1 MFKGVNVKK
10 SSSKKIEKEFKDLRK
25 NLLDLTLR
33 NQLLNFKDRAQTL
46 TISNQTPKNM
56 YNLLVLQNKAMKFI
70 SNQEKNAE
78 EESSRFGFIKPS
90 INHFTHDDSKL
101 EVNLTEKG
109 LQKKLFYINNQ
120 SKTMLEEQGYN
131 ILYMAIG
138 FLKWIDKSKP
148 KKTNLA
154 PLILIPVTMHR
165 KQIGNSFTISWTG
178 EDIQTNISLKTKLAE
193 DGIVIPNFEAA
204 NFIEAPDHY
213 IRSVSEAV
221 HKMRNWE
228 VTNKVAL
235 GFFSFTKFIMYND
248 LNPQSWED
256 NVDLTNHP
264 LIQAI
269 FDPSSNDTH
278 EFKEEEVDEKIS
290 YRDMYQVLDADSSQ
304 IAVIEDVKAERNL
317 VVEGPPGTG
326 KSQTIVNLI
335 AELLA
340 EDKTVLFVS
349 EKMAALEVVK
359 SRLASVGLGK
369 FVLELHSHKTRRK
382 KFLKELQK
390 SANVRS
396 TNDLDINRTLRKLET
411 LKIQLDDYAEL
422 IHKPLYAVQLS
433 AFDLYGKKEFAEEY
447 FQSQSKILPLVRFE
461 NAEDL
466 TMKDLDDII
475 ISLENLS
482 ELNGTINRE
491 NPWNYCSPNSLLPS
505 DLREIEMLIS
515 DSSRALDDFK
525 VEAEIVEDK
534 YGIKQPKNL
543 KSYNETIKAL
553 DFLDGDYPLV
563 DKQLLLS
570 PAWDNPKGALKLIED
585 LEKYQKLKKA
595 FDMKFDE
602 SILTE
607 DIDRLISELEEL
619 QHKRFS
625 FFSKSNK
632 KEISSYYK
640 VKVPKDS
647 EIINDLENVKKFK
660 TLSILM
666 ESEKEAGFKY
676 FSSAWNLSQSPN
688 ELKKIYNWMFELKRL
703 FQLEIFNEKIYDY
716 ISNDFKVEPIR
727 NLLKD
732 FISQG
737 ENFKKELNKLQSKL
751 RPNTRQ
757 IFRMEAEDVPFDD
770 WIKQFNKW
778 NGHFSSLHLWS
789 QYLQAKED
797 CKGTEANLF
806 INTIEKRNIKMDE
819 VKPLVLGNF
828 ADSLL
833 NKLFID
839 NPELNAFVGELHEN
853 RIKEFKDLDR
863 KILELN
869 QKRVFNKLNRKIPK
883 IYGQADNEEARILAG
898 EFTRKSG
905 HLPVRKLLE
914 KAGDVIKQIK
924 PIFMMSPLSIAQY
937 LDPTNPKLQFDVVIF
952 DEASQVKPEDALGA
966 FMRGK
971 TAVVMGDTQQL
982 PPTSFFDQIVEGES
996 HEEVAGALDMES
1008 ILHLC
1013 KMSFPVKML
1022 KWHYRSR
1029 HESLIAVSNREFY
1042 DNNLLVYPSP
1052 SHDNPEL
1059 GLKFKYCP
1067 DTVYERGEGSYN
1079 KGEAREVVEA
1089 IFEHFEKYGDSKSL
1103 GVGTFSVAQRN
1114 AILEEL
1120 ERERRLH
1127 PELEPLFA
1135 ENREDRFFVKNLETI
1150 QGDERDVILISVGYG
1165 FDQNR
1170 KMSLNFGP
1178 LNQDGGER
1186 RLNVLVT
1193 RAKEKCVVFSNFRS
1207 HDIQL
1212 TANPPF
1218 GVRALKEFLEY
1229 AENLTMGNIPTF
1241 DEAIEPFDEAIY
1253 TYLIESGYTVDK
1265 HIGCAGFRVDL
1276 AIVDDDNPGRY
1287 ILGITTDGK
1296 MYSSS
1301 KVARDRDRLREQVL
1315 EGLGWKLYHL
1325 WSTDWYRNREVSKE
1339 RLIQAIEQ
1347 SKRDIIKDDEKR
1359 EEEERK
1365 FKAKMEAEKQ
1375 KRLEELKKAEEE
1387 EKRKKEEAKKQKE
1400 QEELEKLNKE
1410 KEENDDN
1417 EEDIAVVVSSTSH
1430 EDNSSKIDSSTSDK
1444 SNDDLI
1450 EDSGEDIDNK
1460 SDNDNEDISSKE
1472 KRSKELIDQFSDGNE
1487 NNERTTYDQKE
1498 SSGGIINKIFS
1509 SGKNKSN
1516 SHEDNELE
1524 EINAVDEKMIKEL
1537 KKEAD
1542 AETDIV
1548 NGKSSNMRKSHS
1560 SDNSR
1565 NSDNDNINSTKNK
1578 PNSDNL
1584 KSNEDNLKSNSDNF
1598 KSDSDNLKSNPAKN
1612 NKNNFQSS
1620 ENTDTINSYDKE
1632 DNKSSSDVIKNIGSF
1647 IESKL
1652 SSIKSK
1658 DKTKSNND
1666 IQTSENENNSYP
1678 TADISLDDNS
1688 INNEDI
1694 LNNEYSN
1701 KSRSNDTNSSHE
1713 NKSQISNEKVKK
1725 DNNKNS
1731 NAVKILGSDD
1741 IYEYVEVP
1749 IDRELKEGE
1758 ELIEYINDDN
1768 EEYEIVEVP
1777 IDKELKEGEKLIEP
1791 INEDNEEYEIV
1802 EVPIDKE
1809 LSENEE
1815 LIGYVERNTDKDEIT
1830 DNEDE
1835 IKDLKK
1841 NIEENNDIGDLKTA
1855 DNSNDM
1861 SDEDLNNVITSI
1873 INPNSSED
1881 NPINTYVE
1889 IHESNPAVN
1898 DNHDLNILNDMDL
1911 NENNDPP
1918 YQNNKDTI
1926 KTIENNDDTDRYS
1939 SENEQIIN
1947 ENPDDNLNHG
1957 IEIDENSNI
1966 DEDFITISDVNSP
1979 LKKNNL
1985 YYNRNTKNDTIF
1997 DRISN
2002 VKKELEYINNSLK
2015 EIENPTPTEVVHVID
2030 RISDDLSE
2038 MEKNIE
2044 ESDEGVIE
2052 TVNLRDDSIEDS
2064 KVLETQ
2070 ETNISSDKISSDDNI
2085 FDEYIND
2092 SDILNNQTDEYVT
2105 DSTVIDKEDLDNIKK
2120 SQHSESD
2127 FEELENIIEDFDH
2140 QYKEIEKRRFNENN
2154 QLKTHDTRKLPKK
2167 GKTMKDYIKPY
2178 VEVVDLDLNKP
2189 EDVYDKALSYL
2200 AEQILKIVE
2209 TEGPV
2214 HKDIVIKRIKE
2225 QSGIKRASSKL
2236 KTTVEDGISYGETN
2250 GLITVIDQFLYSQD
2264 LNSEVEIR
2272 ERVKPNIDYI
2282 CNDEIIANIKLVL
2295 LFKEHLSI
2303 DNLTKAVARNFGFK
2317 STSKKTS
2324 AKINNVID
2332 LMLAESVIE
2341 NINGEIQLKN

>member
-56 YNLLVLQNKAMKFI
+56 YNLLVLQNKSMKFI

-78 EESSRFGFIKPS
+78 EEASRFGFKKPS
-90 INHFTHDDSKL
+90 FTHFSHDDTKL

-109 LQKKLFYINNQ
+109 LEKKLFYINNQ
-120 SKTMLEEQGYN
+120 SKTMVEEQGYN

-221 HKMRNWE
+221 HKMKNWE

-278 EFKEEEVDEKIS
+278 EFKEDEVDEKIS
-290 YRDMYQVLDADSSQ
+290 YKDMYQVLDADSSQ
-304 IAVIEDVKAERNL
+304 IAVIEDVKAGRNL

-335 AELLA
+335 AELIA

-390 SANVRS
+390 SANIRS

-411 LKIQLDDYAEL
+411 LKVQLDDYAEL

-466 TMKDLDDII
+466 TMKDLDEII
-475 ISLENLS
+475 ILLENLS
-482 ELNGTINRE
+482 ELYGTINRE
-491 NPWNYCSPNSLLPS
+491 NPWSYCSPNSLLPS
-505 DLREIEMLIS
+505 DLREIEMLIT
-515 DSSRALDDFK
+515 DSSHALDDFK
-525 VEAEIVEDK
+525 VEAEIVEDN

-585 LEKYQKLKKA
+585 LENYQKFKKA

-602 SILTE
+602 SLLTE
-607 DIDRLISELEEL
+607 DIDRLISEIEEL
-619 QHKRFS
+619 QNKRFS

-632 KEISSYYK
+632 KEISQYYK

-688 ELKKIYNWMFELKRL
+688 ELKKIYNWMFELKHL
-703 FQLEIFNEKIYDY
+703 FKLEIFTEKIYDY
-716 ISNDFKVEPIR
+716 ISNDFQVEPIID
-727 NLLKD
+727 LLKD
-732 FISQG
+732 FIKQG

-757 IFRMEAEDVPFDD
+757 IFKMDSDDVLFED

-806 INTIEKRNIKMDE
+806 INTIEKRKIKMDE

-863 KILELN
+863 KILKLN

-996 HEEVAGALDMES
+996 HDEVAGALDMES

-1120 ERERRLH
+1120 ERERRQR

-1229 AENLTMGNIPTF
+1229 AENLTMGNIPKF
-1241 DEAIEPFDEAIY
+1241 DDNIEPFDEAIY

-1296 MYSSS
+1296 IYSSS

-1315 EGLGWKLYHL
+1315 EGLGWRLYHL

-1339 RLIQAIEQ
+1339 RLIQTIEQ

-1359 EEEERK
+1359 EEKERK

-1387 EKRKKEEAKKQKE
+1387 ERRKKEEAKKQKE
-1400 QEELEKLNKE
+1400 QEKLEKLN
-1410 KEENDDN
+1410 EENV
-1417 EEDIAVVVSSTSH
+1417 ESEDGDKNSPDIDVALGSSPH
-1430 EDNSSKIDSSTSDK
+1430 KEDSLSSNSDK
-1444 SNDDLI
+1444 SNDDLSVNNV
-1450 EDSGEDIDNK
+1450 EEIDNE
-1460 SDNDNEDISSKE
+1460 SNNDNEDISSKE
-1472 KRSKELIDQFSDGNE
+1472 KRSKELIDQFSDDEEDNE
-1487 NNERTTYDQKE
+1487 INSPYKKE
-1498 SSGGIINKIFS
+1498 SSGGLINKIFS
-1509 SGKNKSN
+1509 STKNKST
-1516 SHEDNELE
+1516 HRDNELE
-1524 EINAVDEKMIKEL
+1524 EINAVDENMIKEL

-1542 AETDIV
+1542 AELDGV
-1548 NGKSSNMRKSHS
+1548 NEKTNSNIRKSSS
-1560 SDNSR
+1560 SNK
-1565 NSDNDNINSTKNK
+1565 NNTNNTNDTKNTDNNK
-1578 PNSDNL
+1578 TRNDQPNNDILS
-1584 KSNEDNLKSNSDNF
+1584 STESE
-1598 KSDSDNLKSNPAKN
+1598 N
-1612 NKNNFQSS
+1612 NKNNIQSS
-1620 ENTDTINSYDKE
+1620 KTSDTL
-1632 DNKSSSDVIKNIGSF
+1632 SSSDNQDNNSPGNRIKNIGSF
-1647 IESKL
+1647 INSKL
-1652 SSIKSK
+1652 SSITST
-1658 DKTKSNND
+1658 DNNKSNKD
-1666 IQTSENENNSYP
+1666 TQLEENENNSNP
-1678 TADISLDDNS
+1678 KEDMHLKDNS
-1688 INNEDI
+1688 INNENITDKS
-1694 LNNEYSN
+1694 YYN
-1701 KSRSNDTNSSHE
+1701 KTKSNDISSSDE
-1713 NKSQISNEKVKK
+1713 KISNEKPKK
-1725 DNNKNS
+1725 DNNRDS
-1731 NAVKILGSDD
+1731 DEGKILGFDGE
-1741 IYEYVEVP
+1741 YEYVEVP
-1749 IDRELKEGE
+1749 IDRKLKEGE
-1758 ELIEYINDDN
+1758 ELVEYIDDTND
-1768 EEYEIVEVP
+1768 
-1777 IDKELKEGEKLIEP
+1777 
-1791 INEDNEEYEIV
+1791 EYEIV

-1809 LSENEE
+1809 LSDNEE
-1815 LIGYVERNTDKDEIT
+1815 LIGYVEKNTDKKESSNEENNDISSDNENTDET
-1830 DNEDE
+1830 SDNEDE
-1835 IKDLKK
+1835 IIYPNN
-1841 NIEENNDIGDLKTA
+1841 NIEEKIYTDENEDKINGNMNEIKGLIKNNEDNDNTEDLKNVN
-1855 DNSNDM
+1855 NSDEV

-1873 INPNSSED
+1873 INPNSSKD
-1881 NPINTYVE
+1881 SSINTYDK

-1898 DNHDLNILNDMDL
+1898 NNNDLNILNDSDL
-1911 NENNDPP
+1911 SKDNTSSD
-1918 YQNNKDTI
+1918 QNNEDAI
-1926 KTIENNDDTDRYS
+1926 KIIDNDDNTDIS
-1939 SENEQIIN
+1939 SVENEQFIN
-1947 ENPDDNLNHG
+1947 ENQDEYLNQG
-1957 IEIDENSNI
+1957 IEIDETSNT
-1966 DEDFITISDVNSP
+1966 DEDFISISDVNSP

-1985 YYNRNTKNDTIF
+1985 YYSRNNKNESIF

-2044 ESDEGVIE
+2044 ETNDGVIIS
-2052 TVNLRDDSIEDS
+2052 DDSTDEITAGS
-2064 KVLETQ
+2064 KVYES
-2070 ETNISSDKISSDDNI
+2070 EEENIDSENISSDNI

-2092 SDILNNQTDEYVT
+2092 SDILNKQTDEYVT

-2120 SQHSESD
+2120 SKHNESD
-2127 FEELENIIEDFDH
+2127 FEELENIIEDFDT
-2140 QYKEIEKRRFNENN
+2140 QYKAIEKRRYNENN
-2154 QLKTHDTRKLPKK
+2154 QLKAHDTRKLPKK

-2178 VEVVDLDLNKP
+2178 VEVIDLDLNTP
-2189 EDVYDKALSYL
+2189 EDVYDKSISYL
-2200 AEQILKIVE
+2200 AEQIHKIVE

-2214 HKDIVIKRIKE
+2214 HKDIVIKRIKN
-2225 QSGIKRASSKL
+2225 QSDIKRASTKL
-2236 KTTVEDGISYGETN
+2236 KTAVEDGISYGETN
-2250 GLITVIDQFLYSQD
+2250 GFITVIDQFLYTQD
-2264 LNSEVEIR
+2264 INSEVEIR

-2282 CNDEIIANIKLVL
+2282 CNDEIVANIKLVL

-2303 DNLTKAVARNFGFK
+2303 DKLTKTVARNFGFK

-2324 AKINNVID
+2324 AKINSVID
-2332 LMLAESVIE
+2332 LMLAESVLV